1 MQTTI
6 AFLLS
11 DDQTL
16 LAIAEHAQRKAA
28 LVHGYQPG
36 AVRSVYWS
44 FNLTRDLEYAPFFQ
58 YSYKNDRVQWLAGD
72 LSRSL
77 ARDLDFGL
85 TTAIGIDIDITS
97 DITRD
102 LDLARGLSELGV
114 EQSES
119 NLRSKVNNGSL
130 GAQLFVYILLALDQK
145 TLELAQVEEIL
156 AELGDGA
163 PGSQT
168 EDEA

>member
-1 MQTTI
+1 MAKLFDSPPMRETI
-6 AFLLS
+6 RRL
-11 DDQTL
+11 
-16 LAIAEHAQRKAA
+16 I
-28 LVHGYQPG
+28 
-36 AVRSVYWS
+36 RSRMAYRG
-44 FNLTRDLEYAPFFQ
+44 FEY
-58 YSYKNDRVQWLAGD
+58 K
-72 LSRSL
+72 
-77 ARDLDFGL
+77 
-85 TTAIGIDIDITS
+85 
-97 DITRD
+97 
-102 LDLARGLSELGV
+102 DLARGLSELGV